1 MHPLLHLTHPLRAG
15 RLRARRMQLRRSALA
30 EVPIAPSAD
39 PGEQT
44 RPIADRAERA
54 LTIVGRRMRIIVDPG
69 ARVLIDLGRRARTTP
84 TIAQA
89 RTTRI
94 TALVRTILTTVAE
107 PTRITALVRTTPTT
121 AGERMPITAPVRTT
135 PTIVEPRMRPKV
147 GLAEPIGIS
156 QQEPRQLLSRTVG
169 VRHSVRTARSVP
181 SRLTG

>member
-84 TIAQA
+84 TTVAEQTPTIAQA

-107 PTRITALVRTTPTT
+107 PTRITAL
-121 AGERMPITAPVRTT
+121 VRTT

-181 SRLTG
+181 SKLTG